1 MAPSDHHMELTSSSP
16 IEVRAWLKANHSAK
30 LLSALDKFEI
40 ELRLGRG
47 VASSST
53 TFRGIS
59 DAAGKLH
66 DGTLNRRIVTSR
78 TVQLFKTLVG
88 STKWRTAAQLMTLL
102 KGLGRELH
110 AAGGFREPAIGNV
123 VRRIMSCV
131 REEVAAH
138 DLKDQQDDDDRQIQM
153 VAERLTATVLTPPN
167 ARPSSSSSMPLE
179 QPSSANKMPRNLS
192 LASMLWAH
200 PQHVTAN
207 IKQRTGRHLSKSR
220 AESFSSDSGDHRATS
235 STIASVDT
243 LPDLFHV
250 VRTELRQAIMEAIQE
265 IANELEDLHKNINDQ
280 ATNHIHAD
288 EVILTYARSETV
300 ELFLKA
306 AAAKKRKFQVIVC
319 EGAPHFGGHSMAKS
333 LAMAGIET
341 LVINDSAAFA
351 LMARVNKVLLPAH
364 AVLANGGLISYSGAH
379 MVALAAKQNSVPVV
393 CITGMFKLCPQ
404 FPHEGQDTLNDLVSP
419 SSVMDY
425 SEMSF
430 SNAPLA
436 AGVEYINPVHDYIP
450 PQLVNLYVTN
460 IGGFQPSYI
469 YRLLAEYYHTDDWES
484 FE

>member
-47 VASSST
+47 VASSAT

-59 DAAGKLH
+59 DVAGKLH

-131 REEVAAH
+131 REEVAAQ
-138 DLKDQQDDDDRQIQM
+138 DQKDQQDDDDRQIQM
-153 VAERLTATVLTPPN
+153 VAERLTATTVLTPSN
-167 ARPSSSSSMPLE
+167 ARLSSSSSSSMPLE

-200 PQHVTAN
+200 PQHLTAN
-207 IKQRTGRHLSKSR
+207 IKQRTGRHLNKLR

-235 STIASVDT
+235 STMASVDT
-243 LPDLFHV
+243 LPDVFHV

-300 ELFLKA
+300 ELVRVRLNE
-306 AAAKKRKFQVIVC
+306 RVVLIHI
-319 EGAPHFGGHSMAKS
+319 PLHF
-333 LAMAGIET
+333 
-341 LVINDSAAFA
+341 F
-351 LMARVNKVLLPAH
+351 
-364 AVLANGGLISYSGAH
+364 
-379 MVALAAKQNSVPVV
+379 
-393 CITGMFKLCPQ
+393 
-404 FPHEGQDTLNDLVSP
+404 
-419 SSVMDY
+419 
-425 SEMSF
+425 
-430 SNAPLA
+430 
-436 AGVEYINPVHDYIP
+436 
-450 PQLVNLYVTN
+450 
-460 IGGFQPSYI
+460 
-469 YRLLAEYYHTDDWES
+469 
-484 FE
+484 